1 VAKPGRKPLMEGQA
15 TGTVTV
21 RLPYPLHDD
30 ACKLALK
37 QGVSVSALLREGL
50 QRILKDQHGACLW
63 L

>member
-1 VAKPGRKPLMEGQA
+1 MEGQS